1 MSLTGEN
8 LVGLFSC
15 NESSRLY
22 LYVHKMVIKGNQT
35 QMSNKKARSLDLQ
48 GFLFFCCSVKAGYSL
63 LLLITVLRSKPFVQR
78 QSFFFLHYDKIG
90 TVH

>member
-15 NESSRLY
+15 NENSRLY

-35 QMSNKKARSLDLQ
+35 QMSNQHHQLSWWFALSL
-48 GFLFFCCSVKAGYSL
+48 
-63 LLLITVLRSKPFVQR
+63 
-78 QSFFFLHYDKIG
+78 
-90 TVH
+90 

>member
-15 NESSRLY
+15 NEGSRLY
-22 LYVHKMVIKGNQT
+22 LYVNKMVIKGNQT

-48 GFLFFCCSVKAGYSL
+48 GFSL
-63 LLLITVLRSKPFVQR
+63 IS
-78 QSFFFLHYDKIG
+78 
-90 TVH
+90 

>member
-8 LVGLFSC
+8 LVGLFTY

-35 QMSNKKARSLDLQ
+35 
-48 GFLFFCCSVKAGYSL
+48 
-63 LLLITVLRSKPFVQR
+63 
-78 QSFFFLHYDKIG
+78 
-90 TVH
+90 

>member
-15 NESSRLY
+15 NENSRLY

-35 QMSNKKARSLDLQ
+35 RMNNKKARSLDLQ
-48 GFLFFCCSVKAGYSL
+48 GFSPY
-63 LLLITVLRSKPFVQR
+63 
-78 QSFFFLHYDKIG
+78 
-90 TVH
+90 

>member
-15 NESSRLY
+15 NENSRLY

-48 GFLFFCCSVKAGYSL
+48 GFLAHYLVRRKGLEPSQCC
-63 LLLITVLRSKPFVQR
+63 
-78 QSFFFLHYDKIG
+78 H
-90 TVH
+90 H

>member
-15 NESSRLY
+15 NENSRLY

-35 QMSNKKARSLDLQ
+35 QMSNKNARSLDLQ
-48 GFLFFCCSVKAGYSL
+48 GFSL
-63 LLLITVLRSKPFVQR
+63 IS
-78 QSFFFLHYDKIG
+78 
-90 TVH
+90 